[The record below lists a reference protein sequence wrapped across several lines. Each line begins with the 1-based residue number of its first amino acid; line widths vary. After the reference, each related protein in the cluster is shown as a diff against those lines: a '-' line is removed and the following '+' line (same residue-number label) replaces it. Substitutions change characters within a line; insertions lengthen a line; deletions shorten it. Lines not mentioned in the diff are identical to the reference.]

1 MLTFLLVMTV
11 FSATLLLPCRVENGE
26 NVEGKGLDNNAKKTL
41 SEEIQINMPNP
52 VFLCARSPC
61 DTVQV
66 METNSSLNELS
77 GILMDEVV
85 KNTAIEEIQID
96 MPNRVSLCVRSQ
108 CDTVQKVVSNI
119 NSTTTDQAEID
130 TEETTNLLH
139 QTPNESRD
147 STANNC
153 LIGLTVESMEEFNWK
168 IKKRLELAVADGE
181 ARLEAMEGR
190 QHEWT
195 ELAEELEADI
205 QSVVEID

>member
-1 MLTFLLVMTV
+1 MTV

-77 GILMDEVV
+77 GILMDGVV

-119 NSTTTDQAEID
+119 NSTTTDQAEMN

-153 LIGLTVESMEEFNWK
+153 LIGLTVESMEESLLQRGITEIIGLLGPK
-168 IKKRLELAVADGE
+168 SQDHGRK
-181 ARLEAMEGR
+181 EGWESGIF
-190 QHEWT
+190 QTFQQLSE
-195 ELAEELEADI
+195 
-205 QSVVEID
+205 